1 MLDDLIVYQKTYD
14 LTLWLFPI
22 INSFPQKQRF
32 VLGQQIENEAVEL
45 MKEIIVANAAVD
57 KRPILQ
63 KIAVRI
69 DLLRMLIRLA
79 KDLKFLG
86 IKHYAV
92 AAEKINEIGRLC
104 AGWTKRF
111 S

>member
-1 MLDDLIVYQKTYD
+1 MLDDFILYQKTYD
-14 LTLWLFPI
+14 FTLWFFPI

-32 VLGQQIENEAVEL
+32 VLGQQIENELVEL
-45 MKEIIVANAAVD
+45 IKEISIANAAAD
-57 KRPILQ
+57 KRLVLQ
-63 KIAVRI
+63 KMAVRI

-92 AAEKINEIGRLC
+92 AAEKLNEIGKLY